1 MIQNIVRSS
10 EERAYRDSVRKK
22 FEDFV
27 TNVQFLLQAAL
38 NRKTGANLN
47 QLRSRDIQGN
57 LRNSVGDYLEGIK
70 ELAAQEFPL
79 FFEYF
84 SQVSFELSS
93 KIDETAWQAIVAV
106 QEYNLARDFESRMV
120 FYLQKLELQQLDAVL
135 KLLVLSHIK
144 QRLERSNHVGVEEN
158 PQTPE
163 TMVSSKM
170 DFFRAKL

>member
-1 MIQNIVRSS
+1 MIHNIVRSS

-22 FEDFV
+22 FEDFI

-47 QLRSRDIQGN
+47 QLKSRDIQGN
-57 LRNSVGDYLEGIK
+57 LRNSVGDYMEGIK

-93 KIDETAWQAIVAV
+93 KIDEAAWQAIVAV
-106 QEYNLARDFESRMV
+106 QDYNLAHDFESRMV

-135 KLLVLSHIK
+135 KLLVLSHVK
-144 QRLERSNHVGVEEN
+144 QRLERTLNVSTEEN
-158 PQTPE
+158 ACAPTAAIP
-163 TMVSSKM
+163 SKM

>member
-1 MIQNIVRSS
+1 MIHSIVKSAEQR
-10 EERAYRDSVRKK
+10 EYRDSVRRK

-47 QLRSRDIQGN
+47 QLRTRDIQGN

-70 ELAAQEFPL
+70 ELATQEFPL

-84 SQVSFELSS
+84 TEVSFELSS
-93 KIDETAWQAIVAV
+93 KINETAWQAIVAV

-120 FYLQKLELQQLDAVL
+120 FYLQKLELAQLDAVL
-135 KLLVLSHIK
+135 KLLVLSHVK
-144 QRLERSNHVGVEEN
+144 QRLERTLNVGTEEN
-158 PQTPE
+158 VCTPE
-163 TMVSSKM
+163 AKVSSKM
-170 DFFRAKL
+170 GFFQVK